1 MVDPYLAIKGL
12 TGLAKSLGFNI
23 TPSSTGPYIY
33 TGLDTFLKLDTEINE
48 GWGSDEEYNTYYF
61 DLDTPQ
67 GIGDCAALLTRLAE
81 HQPETV

>member
-1 MVDPYLAIKGL
+1 MADPYLAIKGL
-12 TGLAKSLGFNI
+12 TALAESLGFSI

-33 TGLDTFLKLDTEINE
+33 TSLDTFLKLDTEINE

-67 GIGDCAALLTRLAE
+67 GVGDCAVLPTRLAE